1 VKVVRILHVQ
11 KVKGIGGSERHLHS
25 LLPALAASGDEVAMV
40 VLTPGPEARPFLD
53 GATAANVET
62 FEARIGRDVDP
73 RPASGI
79 ASTIRRWRPDV
90 VHTHLVHADL
100 WGQIAARRFSVPAVR
115 TVHNVQGFSRRE
127 PVRSAVRV
135 SGRLARRTIAISEH
149 VAGFIR
155 EHSLAPSDRVIVIP
169 YGVDMAC
176 YPAERPRRRATRS
189 RLGATDDTVVFGMAA
204 RMIEGKGHD
213 IAIDAV
219 RGAARERST
228 MLAVAGDGPLRPKLE
243 RHANGDPAVRFLGR
257 LDDVVPFLEACDAL
271 LFPTDP
277 ALGEGFGLA
286 ALEAMAEGLPVLA
299 STAGALP
306 EVVLDG
312 VTGRIVDGDVDIWTR
327 AVSELANDDATRT
340 AMGGAGRERAG
351 GFSVER
357 MVDAT
362 RRVYREAVA

>member
-1 VKVVRILHVQ
+1 VRILHVQ
-11 KVKGIGGSERHLHS
+11 KVKGIGGSERHLLS
-25 LLPALAASGDEVAMV
+25 LLPALTASGDEIAMV

-53 GATAANVET
+53 AAAAANVET
-62 FEARIGRDVDP
+62 FEVPIGRDVDP
-73 RPASGI
+73 RPARGI
-79 ASTIRRWRPDV
+79 ASNIRRWRPDV

-100 WGQIAARRFSVPAVR
+100 WGQLAARRCSVPAVR
-115 TVHNVQGFSRRE
+115 TVHNVQGFSCKE

-155 EHSLAPSDRVIVIP
+155 EHSLGPSDRIEVIP
-169 YGVDMAC
+169 YGVDTAC
-176 YPAERPRRRATRS
+176 YPVEKPRRHATRS

-213 IAIDAV
+213 VAIDAV
-219 RGAARERST
+219 RAAARVHST
-228 MLAVAGDGPLRPKLE
+228 MLAVAGDGPLRPELE
-243 RHANGDPAVRFLGR
+243 RRASRDSAVRFLGR

-312 VTGRIVDGDVDIWTR
+312 VTGRIVDDDADTWTR
-327 AVSELANDDATRT
+327 AVSELAEDDAART
-340 AMGGAGRERAG
+340 AMGRAGRERAA
-351 GFSVER
+351 GFSLER
-357 MVDAT
+357 MVAAT
-362 RRVYREAVA
+362 RRVYREVAA